1 MGGNVAGPSFTE
13 SNDDQGFGVSC
24 VLKEKKSF
32 AKWHNPLLSPECPG
46 SHLVD
51 NQGME
56 SVTWTLK
63 QSPGSLLSY
72 GPQDKSQTV
81 LPHTHFIGLHT
92 RAGRRQP
99 HPTAFISMSLDPQN
113 PVSLS
118 TLCISIRGPTQVL
131 IGQNPSPHEALTSPV
146 AG

>member
-13 SNDDQGFGVSC
+13 SNDDPGFGVSC

-32 AKWHNPLLSPECPG
+32 AKWHNPMLSPECPG

-81 LPHTHFIGLHT
+81 LPPPPTLSGST
-92 RAGRRQP
+92 PGAGRRQP
-99 HPTAFISMSLDPQN
+99 HPTAFISMSLDPQY

-118 TLCISIRGPTQVL
+118 TLCISIREDPPRSSLART
-131 IGQNPSPHEALTSPV
+131 PV
-146 AG
+146 HMRL